1 MTPKSGPI
9 GVLVHTM
16 GVVDE
21 ICIYGESSF
30 NWSVLLNLCLYFLCR
45 MKKSA
50 NLGCVRV
57 CEQRRIQVTL

>member
-45 MKKSA
+45 MKQSA

-57 CEQRRIQVTL
+57 C